1 MAQKPAERSSG
12 YWYPTGGE
20 HATSVDVLNLLREYR
35 EAEAKMRARTRS
47 SMRMNENDLLA
58 LRFLLQQQRHGKAVV
73 QKDLGER
80 LNISSASVTGLVDRL
95 VKSGHV
101 ERRPHPTDR
110 RASII
115 AATGESDKEVR
126 ETLGVMHQ
134 RMIAVVDSLS
144 VEELDGVA
152 KFLSG
157 MVGSVAAPAP
167 EGVDA
172 GDGSGAQVAEG
183 PDDATVMVV
192 HGC

>member
-12 YWYPTGGE
+12 YWYPSGGE

-47 SMRMNENDLLA
+47 SMRMNENDLIA
-58 LRFLLQQQRHGKAVV
+58 LRFLLQQQRRGQIVM

-115 AATGESDKEVR
+115 APTGESDKEVR
-126 ETLGVMHQ
+126 ETLGLMHQ
-134 RMIAVVDSLS
+134 RMIAVVDSLTTQ
-144 VEELDGVA
+144 ELDGVA
-152 KFLSG
+152 KFLTG
-157 MVGSVAAPAP
+157 MVSSVEAPSSTHGDEHEAAGEQPQAGGEPAL
-167 EGVDA
+167 A
-172 GDGSGAQVAEG
+172 ARA
-183 PDDATVMVV
+183 
-192 HGC
+192 

>member
-1 MAQKPAERSSG
+1 MAQKPAEHSSG
-12 YWYPTGGE
+12 YWYPTGGQ

-58 LRFLLQQQRHGKAVV
+58 LRFLLQQQRHGKVVV
-73 QKDLGER
+73 QKDLGQR

-115 AATGESDKEVR
+115 APTVESDREVR
-126 ETLGVMHQ
+126 ETLGVMHK

-144 VEELDGVA
+144 TEELDGVA

-157 MVGSVAAPAP
+157 MVGSVQAPAAHDAPEVDGVADAAP
-167 EGVDA
+167 
-172 GDGSGAQVAEG
+172 
-183 PDDATVMVV
+183 VMVV
-192 HGC
+192 HRS

>member
-12 YWYPTGGE
+12 YWYPSGGE

-47 SMRMNENDLLA
+47 SMRMNENDLIA
-58 LRFLLQQQRHGKAVV
+58 LRFLLQQQRRGQIVM

-115 AATGESDKEVR
+115 APTGESDKEVR
-126 ETLGVMHQ
+126 ETLGLMHQ
-134 RMIAVVDSLS
+134 RMIAVVDSLTTQ
-144 VEELDGVA
+144 ELDGVA
-152 KFLSG
+152 KFLTG
-157 MVGSVAAPAP
+157 MVSSVEAPSSTHGGEHEAAGEQPQAGGEPAL
-167 EGVDA
+167 A
-172 GDGSGAQVAEG
+172 ARA
-183 PDDATVMVV
+183 
-192 HGC
+192 